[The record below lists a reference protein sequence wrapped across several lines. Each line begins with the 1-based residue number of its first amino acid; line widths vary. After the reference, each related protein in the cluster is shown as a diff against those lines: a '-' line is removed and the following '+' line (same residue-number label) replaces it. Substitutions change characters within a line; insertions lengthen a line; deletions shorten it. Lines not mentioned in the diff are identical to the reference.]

1 MSDQPAVEAVDPQ
14 AIVKPLEIK
23 PLDIQHDTDPADDH
37 GLARR
42 IPHLGHTV
50 LFFSLALFFVFL
62 CASISL
68 GCDTSRSSRP
78 RPTSPPST

>member
-50 LFFSLALFFVFL
+50 LFFSLALFFV
-62 CASISL
+62 SL

>member
-50 LFFSLALFFVFL
+50 LFFSL
-62 CASISL
+62 